1 MKKIYLYLALFAA
14 VSTACNK
21 TIIEP
26 AQSDDEPDVEVKMIT
41 ETVTGGKGTSTKA
54 TIANSDAS
62 FKWTAGDNI
71 AVHVSKDD
79 SHKYVFTSDAGAS
92 GADAAA
98 ASASFTVVYPEGYAR
113 DAFAVFPSTIVSETA
128 ANYGQSGTALD
139 VTLPASY
146 TLAQVSGETSP
157 CPMIATNTAG
167 SGWDFYQLCC
177 LLRLTMNSIPPS
189 TKRLEID
196 FDGKKVC
203 GDFSI
208 ASPVNPSASEI
219 ATTAGDSYDTITIT
233 KDGTDVTLN
242 NNAWLDGLVVNIPLP
257 TGAYTN
263 ISITAYDALTG
274 GNAILTVPCVFN
286 YTATSTRAKK
296 VTVSFP
302 VFSVSAEKKVT
313 FAPGNLQYLGNGDGT
328 GTWRFAEHQY
338 DFMGDGP
345 TSGTSYQ
352 GNVTVA
358 GFTKYNA
365 SADLDVARDLFGWGT
380 SGYDNKYP
388 YMTSTNSNSYYRGPI
403 TDTDY
408 DWGVYHSATGNS
420 TEKITNGGSY
430 SWRLFTGV
438 EWAYIIAREGKVYTR
453 QDYSE
458 TKNLFA
464 SATVNGVKGILLF
477 PDNWNGSFD
486 RTIKYGNESIA
497 GYSVTVRDAEQWAV
511 LERMGCVFLP
521 AAHVRGTG
529 SNGTAMDQLN
539 EGQYWASTTDP
550 SNFNNEYRGCTL
562 EWGNTGT
569 VTKNAAT
576 CEVRRLGQSV
586 RLIRDL

>member
-1 MKKIYLYLALFAA
+1 MKKIFFYVALFVA
-14 VSTACNK
+14 VSTACSK
-21 TIIEP
+21 TEIEP
-26 AQSDDEPDVEVKMIT
+26 AQTGEEPDVEVKMIT

-54 TIANSDAS
+54 TIANADAS
-62 FKWTAGDNI
+62 FKWSIGDNI
-71 AVHVSKDD
+71 AVHVSNGVTN
-79 SHKYVFTSDAGAS
+79 KYVFTSDDGACGAS
-92 GADAAA
+92 AAA
-98 ASASFTVVYPEGYAR
+98 ASASFTVVYPEGYSR

-167 SGWDFYQLCC
+167 SGWHFYQLCC
-177 LLRLTMNSIPPS
+177 LLRLTVNNIHPS

-208 ASPVNPSASEI
+208 ESPVAASTSDIVTSADASH
-219 ATTAGDSYDTITIT
+219 DVITIT
-233 KDGTDVTLN
+233 ELGVSSWTS
-242 NNAWLDGLVVNIPLP
+242 LVVNIPLP
-257 TGAYTN
+257 TGTYTN
-263 ISITAYDALTG
+263 ITVTAYDALAG

-521 AAHVRGTG
+521 AAHVRGTS
-529 SNGTAMDQLN
+529 SNGTVMDQLN
-539 EGQYWASTTDP
+539 EGHYWASTTDP

-569 VTKNAAT
+569 VTKNAGN
-576 CEVRRLGQSV
+576 CQVRYLGQSV
-586 RLIRDL
+586 RLIREL